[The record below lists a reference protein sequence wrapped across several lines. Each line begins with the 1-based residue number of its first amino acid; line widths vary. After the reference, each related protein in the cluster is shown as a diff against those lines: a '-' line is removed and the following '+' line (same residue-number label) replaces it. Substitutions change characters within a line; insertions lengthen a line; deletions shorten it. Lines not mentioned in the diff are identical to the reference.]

1 MNRALLLEGD
11 KAWLQEQNKDLC
23 RIREKLDTQIH
34 EMQID
39 QTNLMTQNRD
49 LQRQI
54 EEIKQSSSWKI
65 GRLLTAPGRKMK
77 DIFKGKQG

>member
-1 MNRALLLEGD
+1 
-11 KAWLQEQNKDLC
+11 
-23 RIREKLDTQIH
+23 
-34 EMQID
+34 MQID